1 MARETIKLPAIDLSN
16 LENKRRLV
24 SQVGALTGVYE
35 VELAPKRDRRSIQQ
49 LAWYWG
55 CIVHPLY
62 EVMKAQDAGVTLEDA
77 HEALKGRFLVVP
89 VCHPDT
95 GEFLCNR
102 VGSTKKFTTV
112 QMADYCEHCRDFL
125 AQWFKIIVPDPDPQ
139 WASQK
144 EATKSSACGVT
155 AV

>member
-16 LENKRRLV
+16 LENKRRLI

-49 LAWYWG
+49 LAWYFG

-62 EVMKAQDAGVTLEDA
+62 EVMKAQDGGVTLEDA
-77 HEALKGRFLVVP
+77 HEALKGRFLIVP
-89 VCHPDT
+89 VCHPNT
-95 GEFLCNR
+95 GEFICNR
-102 VGSTKKFTTV
+102 VGSTKKFNTV

-125 AQWFKIIVPDPDPQ
+125 AEWFNIIVPDPDPD
-139 WASQK
+139 WAR
-144 EATKSSACGVT
+144 AKSPSHGVT
-155 AV
+155 AG